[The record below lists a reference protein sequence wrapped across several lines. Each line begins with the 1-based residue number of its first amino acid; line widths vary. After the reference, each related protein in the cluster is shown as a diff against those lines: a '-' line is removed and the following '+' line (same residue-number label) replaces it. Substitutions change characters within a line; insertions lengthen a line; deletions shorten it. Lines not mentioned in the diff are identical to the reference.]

1 MNSKIIVAALLG
13 ALATFIL
20 GFICYGLLL
29 MDYMSSNM
37 IPGAMKTEAEMGASS
52 YIFLFLGTFASSLL
66 LAYVFDRWAN
76 IRTAGGG
83 AKAGA
88 LLGLLMILSFDFGM
102 YATTNLLKMNFM
114 LLDIA
119 LNVVFAAAAGAIIGW
134 WLGRNPA

>member
-1 MNSKIIVAALLG
+1 MNSKVIVAALLG
-13 ALATFIL
+13 ALASFIL
-20 GFICYGLLL
+20 GFLIYGLLL
-29 MDYMSSNM
+29 MDYMSANM

-52 YIFLFLGTFASSLL
+52 FIFLYLGTLASSLL

-88 LLGLLMILSFDFGM
+88 LLGLLMILCFDFGM

-119 LNVVFAAAAGAIIGW
+119 LNVVFAAVAGAIIGW

>member
-13 ALATFIL
+13 ALASFIL
-20 GFICYGLLL
+20 GFLFYGLLL

-83 AKAGA
+83 ASAGA

-119 LNVVFAAAAGAIIGW
+119 LNVVFAAAAGAVIGW
-134 WLGRNPA
+134 WLGRNSG